1 MLGKNNR
8 ENMCAEK
15 HSNVGSNM
23 LDNCMERNFLSRNES
38 IQFFEKM
45 KLNRSSWKWLR
56 VSFSYIGIHPDQTFN
71 MLQPQNPLNLLKFAN
86 RRIWRLLKCE
96 MFGQDEQDWF
106 SLELCF
112 VICPISAVNSCKHTT
127 LTLPSSLYFLVPGTS
142 LIDVPSS
149 KKFVDHRIKRL

>member
-56 VSFSYIGIHPDQTFN
+56 VSFSYIGIHPWSNVQYVTASKSVEPTEICQSADLKAFEMWNVWSGWTGLIFVGIVLRHLPHFRGEFLQTH
-71 MLQPQNPLNLLKFAN
+71 NPNPTKQFIFFSTRN
-86 RRIWRLLKCE
+86 IVDWR
-96 MFGQDEQDWF
+96 
-106 SLELCF
+106 S
-112 VICPISAVNSCKHTT
+112 
-127 LTLPSSLYFLVPGTS
+127 
-142 LIDVPSS
+142 
-149 KKFVDHRIKRL
+149 